1 MTQGE
6 PGKSRVG
13 VEQKRA
19 EGFDKVALGIPRW
32 EVPDYHLEGTSICSL
47 SCHGN

>member
-1 MTQGE
+1 MTQRE

-19 EGFDKVALGIPRW
+19 EGFDKVVLGNI
-32 EVPDYHLEGTSICSL
+32 
-47 SCHGN
+47 